1 MSSTFI
7 HYVIERL
14 PCSRSCD
21 REETVTKP
29 RGRNVELVADSVM
42 SLLANICSGRLQPEC
57 RSRR

>member
-21 REETVTKP
+21 R
-29 RGRNVELVADSVM
+29 
-42 SLLANICSGRLQPEC
+42 
-57 RSRR
+57 